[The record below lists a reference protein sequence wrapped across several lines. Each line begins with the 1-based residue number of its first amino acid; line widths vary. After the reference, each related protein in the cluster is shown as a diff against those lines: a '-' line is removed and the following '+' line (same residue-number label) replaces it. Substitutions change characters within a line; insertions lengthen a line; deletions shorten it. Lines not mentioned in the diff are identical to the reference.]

1 MKKKKENKPKKVK
14 SKVSSHIS
22 IKQIIREELK
32 PILKR
37 LDKIEKDI
45 KEIKKKIG

>member
-1 MKKKKENKPKKVK
+1 MPSKIKKAS
-14 SKVSSHIS
+14 SKIS

-37 LDKIEKDI
+37 LDKIEKEI
-45 KEIKKKIG
+45 KEVKK

>member
-1 MKKKKENKPKKVK
+1 MRKNKEKVSTKVK
-14 SKVSSHIS
+14 GKASSHIS

-37 LDKIEKDI
+37 LDKIEKGI
-45 KEIKKKIG
+45 KEIKKKVK